1 MTGESTDSGT
11 SARRQRELARWV
23 PAALV
28 HLDTHTFADV
38 DLDYLVDPPPVQAA
52 VEALLC
58 LRDALALGREA
69 LGDVQGAAV
78 IPIDGSSL
86 ELKTDFPP
94 IAGFLEQ
101 PWQYGPGLPVPTLYL
116 LRPGAWQEATGAEE
130 YRYPVS
136 VSAVVGSGFHGYYR
150 CLRSSEDAA
159 RGWEYSRH
167 FVVRSSG

>member
-1 MTGESTDSGT
+1 MDSDW
-11 SARRQRELARWV
+11 SARRQLELARWV

-38 DLDYLVDPPPVQAA
+38 DLDYLFDPPPVQAA
-52 VEALLC
+52 MEALLC
-58 LRDALALGREA
+58 LPDALALGRET
-69 LGDVQGAAV
+69 LGDVQGAAI

-86 ELKTDFPP
+86 ELRTDFPP
-94 IAGFLEQ
+94 FEASLEQ
-101 PWQYGPGLPVPTLYL
+101 RWQYGPGLQVPTIYL
-116 LRPGAWQEATGAEE
+116 LRPDAWHEATGAEE

-136 VSAVVGSGFHGYYR
+136 VSALLGSGFHGYYR

-167 FVVRSSG
+167 FVVRSSF